1 MNKIKN
7 LYYNVRDRQRISIGI
22 AKGIASSNSRNLKN
36 DDPISWEFSGF
47 SQNGED
53 GIIQHLLSKLLKK
66 NKFFIE
72 IGSADGIDNNSAWLT
87 IVNKYNG
94 IMVEGDKAL
103 SDRSRLIVQPYS
115 LGLEIINEMVN
126 VTNIRKIVEKSPT
139 SDPDVVCVD
148 IDSIDY
154 YIVDQIIKLG
164 LRPKIFVLEYNSV
177 YGKEKSMTVP
187 YTENFSFAKMH
198 SSALYYGVSLECWK
212 QYFSRIGYYFVTVE
226 SNGVNSFFIDPIHFD
241 KDFVSNIKGLKFAE
255 NRFQSMKFKTN
266 HESQFDLIKNM
277 PFNFLE

>member
-1 MNKIKN
+1 
-7 LYYNVRDRQRISIGI
+7 
-22 AKGIASSNSRNLKN
+22 
-36 DDPISWEFSGF
+36 
-47 SQNGED
+47 
-53 GIIQHLLSKLLKK
+53 
-66 NKFFIE
+66 
-72 IGSADGIDNNSAWLT
+72 
-87 IVNKYNG
+87 
-94 IMVEGDKAL
+94 MVEGDKAL

-126 VTNIRKIVEKSPT
+126 VTNIRSIVEKSPT
-139 SDPDVVCVD
+139 LDPDVVCVD

-177 YGKEKSMTVP
+177 YGKEKSMTIP
-187 YTENFSFAKMH
+187 YTENFSFVEMH

-212 QYFSRIGYYFVTVE
+212 QYFSKIGYYFVTVE

-241 KDFVSNIKGLKFAE
+241 KGFVSNIKGLKFAE

-266 HESQFDLIKNM
+266 HQSQFDLIKNM